1 MPLAVGG
8 FLPRRSSMQTVIGE
22 PLSRDPLTDP
32 RPGDRVCVRSGLVAT
47 VRAVKL
53 GRPDS
58 VEYVY
63 ADRDGTHFAAAAV
76 SAWGSLCKG
85 GRALEP
91 EVQIG
96 EGFDAVEVV
105 R

>member
-1 MPLAVGG
+1 M
-8 FLPRRSSMQTVIGE
+8 
-22 PLSRDPLTDP
+22 RDPLTDP
-32 RPGDRVCVRSGLVAT
+32 RAGDRVCVRSGMVAT

-76 SAWGSLCKG
+76 SAWRSLCIG
-85 GRALEP
+85 GKALAP
-91 EVQIG
+91 DPRYRLFGWG
-96 EGFDAVEVV
+96 EGFDAIEVV

>member
-1 MPLAVGG
+1 M
-8 FLPRRSSMQTVIGE
+8 RRPV
-22 PLSRDPLTDP
+22 RDPLTDP
-32 RPGDRVCVRSGLVAT
+32 RPGDRVRVRSGLVAT
-47 VRAVKL
+47 VRAVTL

-76 SAWGSLCKG
+76 SAWRSLCKG

-91 EVQIG
+91 EVQPG
-96 EGFDAVEVV
+96 EAFDAIEVV